1 MAEEENLN
9 LNVQEQHFVA
19 AAGESPLEQ
28 KASVV
33 EPEET
38 WEKAVLD

>member
-1 MAEEENLN
+1 VAEENLN

-19 AAGESPLEQ
+19 GESPLEQ
-28 KASVV
+28 KASVA
-33 EPEET
+33 ELEET